1 MHLFPKAV
9 FSSQMRFAVHIKVEM
24 QHPELLLVHTVEF
37 LDTFMM
43 LQMTV
48 LSKHQSNGLITPG
61 HIAKSDMMIQFSTPS
76 ILTGFVHPPA
86 SLP

>member
-1 MHLFPKAV
+1 MHFFPKAV
-9 FSSQMRFAVHIKVEM
+9 FSSQMRFAVHIKAEM
-24 QHPELLLVHTVEF
+24 HPELLLAHTVEF

-48 LSKHQSNGLITPG
+48 LSKSQSDGLITPG
-61 HIAKSDMMIQFSTPS
+61 HIAKSDMMTQFSTPS

-86 SLP
+86 SLL